1 MFRFEKEQQIFEV
14 GGVRL
19 GGQPGQLPTVMIG
32 SIFYHGDKTVTDPV
46 KGEFDKERALKL
58 LRDGEEQS
66 LKTGNPGMLDVNG
79 INGQALVKFIDFI
92 ADNTSFPILIGGA
105 TVESRVTAA
114 KHVAEVGLVDRCAY
128 NSIGGDTT
136 EEELAAI
143 KEAGIK
149 SAILLLF
156 NKRWPTIEGRVELLR
171 GKAPQRGLL
180 EIAEEAGVRNFLV
193 DVSVVDMPDP
203 GPASKAVYYVKERY
217 GLPSGCG
224 PHNAVQMWRRGGRL
238 DAAQVV
244 SANAVAHVSPI
255 LMGANF
261 ILYGPVSHAERIYL
275 PCALADAYVA
285 YAMRQQ
291 YRIAPLTKEHP
302 LFKIF

>member
-1 MFRFEKEQQIFEV
+1 MFRFEKEQQIVEV

-19 GGQPGQLPTVMIG
+19 GGQPGQLPTAMIG

-58 LRDGEEQS
+58 LRDEEEES
-66 LKTGNPGMLDVNG
+66 HKTGNPRMLDVNG
-79 INGQALVKFIDFI
+79 QNGQALVKFIDFI
-92 ADNTSFPILIGGA
+92 ADNTSSPIIIGGA
-105 TVESRVTAA
+105 TAESKTTAT
-114 KHVAEVGLVDRCAY
+114 KHVAEAGLIDRCVY
-128 NSIGGDTT
+128 NSIGMDTT
-136 EEELAAI
+136 EQELAAI
-143 KEAGIK
+143 RDSGLK
-149 SAILLLF
+149 SAIVLIF
-156 NKRWPTIEGRVELLR
+156 NKRWPTVEGRLELLR
-171 GKAPQRGLL
+171 GKPPQKGLL
-180 EIAEEAGVRNFLV
+180 EVAEKVGLRNLLV
-193 DVSVVDMPDP
+193 DASVVDMPDP
-203 GPASKAVYYVKERY
+203 GPASKAVYYIKERF

-224 PHNAVQMWRRGGRL
+224 PHNAIQMWRRGGHL
-238 DAAQVV
+238 DATQTLT
-244 SANAVAHVSPI
+244 ANAVAHVAPI

-261 ILYGPVSHAERIYL
+261 LLYGPVSHAPRIYL

>member
-1 MFRFEKEQQIFEV
+1 MFRFEKEQQILEI

-46 KGEFDKERALKL
+46 KGEFDKERALRL
-58 LRDGEEQS
+58 LRDDEEQS
-66 LKTGNPGMLDVNG
+66 LKTGNPRMLDVNG
-79 INGQALVKFIDFI
+79 LNGPALTKFIDFV
-92 ADNTSFPILIGGA
+92 ADNTPSPILMGGA
-105 TVESRVTAA
+105 TAEAKIAAA
-114 KHVAEVGLVDRCAY
+114 KFVAEVGLADRCVY
-128 NSIGGDTT
+128 NSLGMDTT
-136 EEELAAI
+136 GEELATI
-143 KEAGIK
+143 KEAGLK
-149 SAILLLF
+149 SAILLIF
-156 NKRWPTIEGRVELLR
+156 NKRWPTVEGRLELLR
-171 GKAPQRGLL
+171 GKASQKGLL
-180 EIAEEAGVRNFLV
+180 EIAEEAGLRSFLV

-203 GPASKAVYYVKERY
+203 GPAAKAAYLVKERY

-238 DAAQVV
+238 DVSQIV
-244 SANAVAHVSPI
+244 SASAVANVAPI
-255 LMGANF
+255 MMGANF
-261 ILYGPVSHAERIYL
+261 LLYGPISQAQRIYL

-291 YRIAPLTKEHP
+291 YRISPLTKDHP